1 VSFLTVIQIR
11 DSCDVVSELYYHKKQ
26 LTMKNTRQTLLI
38 VPMIALS
45 LFAMAFRGSFQQ
57 TKPMAVF
64 AAPASAD
71 AVKNP
76 LKGDAA
82 ATTAGQAL
90 YKKQCAMCHGD
101 KGKGD
106 GIAAAS
112 LSKPP
117 ANHTSAMVQKIS
129 DGGLFWMITTGNN
142 PMPSY
147 KTMTE
152 TQRWQL
158 VNYIR
163 TLAAAPKK

>member
-1 VSFLTVIQIR
+1 MKYSNSTVSLMTLVIVATV
-11 DSCDVVSELYYHKKQ
+11 
-26 LTMKNTRQTLLI
+26 
-38 VPMIALS
+38 LS
-45 LFAMAFRGSFQQ
+45 SFSYGFQQ
-57 TKPMAVF
+57 AKPMAVF
-64 AAPASAD
+64 TAPASAD

-112 LSKPP
+112 LAKAP
-117 ANHTSAMVQKIS
+117 ANHTSAMVQKLS
-129 DGGLFWMITTGNN
+129 DGALFWMITTGNN

-147 KTMTE
+147 KTMTD

-163 TLAAAPKK
+163 TLAAPKK